1 MIQPSAL
8 VICKIWTKYIVKYLL
23 GVNFDS
29 RSFQFFSWGLRKP
42 QKRPPITNRW
52 VPANLLYLNLTSLVL
67 YWHNKICFLNNLFLT
82 IKLFI
87 ATIYNDVQIRWVF
100 TFYQSCHGSQVRKL
114 VFARPSGLNGVGEEV
129 KLVSLG

>member
-1 MIQPSAL
+1 MLDGDYLQEEIKN
-8 VICKIWTKYIVKYLL
+8 VGYIW
-23 GVNFDS
+23 
-29 RSFQFFSWGLRKP
+29 
-42 QKRPPITNRW
+42 
-52 VPANLLYLNLTSLVL
+52 
-67 YWHNKICFLNNLFLT
+67 FLNNLFLT